1 MFSKIK
7 PLTAGVFAIV
17 AAPFAIQASA
27 SAAPACPTGNSTA
40 VPTGAIAYATIFST
54 TTPFSCE
61 IGDKLFKD
69 FNSPTGTI
77 TTMSVKP
84 SFWWEENVPN
94 QSYAMY
100 FGVPAAAAAFPNGTG
115 GFKFTTK
122 VTQLPYM
129 IIEADLNRVQG
140 NGSFSSSLTG
150 TGPLNE
156 QSYTASYTLTGSTNT
171 RRWSVN
177 LTQDVPAPLPLAG
190 AAMAFGYSRK
200 LRNRVRRLA

>member
-27 SAAPACPTGNSTA
+27 SAAPACPTGTSSA

-69 FNSPTGTI
+69 FKSPTGTLV
-77 TTMSVKP
+77 TAAP
-84 SFWWEENVPN
+84 SFWWQENAVN
-94 QSYAMY
+94 AEYTMF
-100 FGVPAAAAAFPNGTG
+100 FGVPATSPVFTNGTG
-115 GFKFTTK
+115 GFMFTTK
-122 VTQLPYM
+122 VTQLPYL
-129 IIEADLNRVQG
+129 ITDADLNRVAG
-140 NGSFSSSLTG
+140 NGSFTSSLTG

-156 QSYTASYTLTGSTNT
+156 QSYTASYTLTGSTTT
-171 RRWSVN
+171 RRWSIN
-177 LTQDVPAPLPLAG
+177 ITQDVPGPLPLAG